1 MKLFI
6 NDEIKYEI
14 INHINQA
21 KEEICL
27 ALYYFT
33 DEDIFDALYRKLLN
47 PKIKGYF
54 IFHFNENNYSE
65 IINNEISFNKNVKD
79 EFLIKLKNLEENSKN
94 NRIKYKLIGNSD
106 ERMHHKVIIIDRY
119 ILGIGSYNFTNQAH
133 KRNYE
138 SYAFIQYHENPE
150 HFQKILNEIYNILN
164 IELDNKPAIIDEI
177 KILPVFPIDDSL
189 KIFSDTDTQNFLY
202 PLKPLLIIEGRNIQ
216 KVCIEYSKE
225 NPFSKYFNFDNTKNK
240 IPILLDIEN
249 SQTIQITVIGL
260 DNKPIQIKRHIN
272 IIDKPFIKSNEIF
285 NNLNLYIDNIISN
298 FSKTFDN
305 TLKKY

>member
-33 DEDIFDALYRKLLN
+33 DDDIFDALYSKLLN

-54 IFHFNENNYSE
+54 IFHFNENNYFE
-65 IINNEISFNKNVKD
+65 IINNEKSFNKNIKD
-79 EFLIKLKNLEENSKN
+79 EFLIKLNDLEKNSKN
-94 NRIKYKLIGNSD
+94 NRIKIKLIGNSD

-133 KRNYE
+133 KSNYE

-164 IELDNKPAIIDEI
+164 IELDNKPAII
-177 KILPVFPIDDSL
+177 
-189 KIFSDTDTQNFLY
+189 LY

-216 KVCIEYSKE
+216 KVCVEYSKE
-225 NPFSKYFNFDNTKNK
+225 TLLPKYFNFDNTKNK
-240 IPILLDIEN
+240 ICILLDIEN
-249 SQTIQITVIGL
+249 SQTIQITVIEL
-260 DNKPIQIKRHIN
+260 DNKPIKIKKHIN

-285 NNLNLYIDNIISN
+285 NNLNLYFDNIISN
-298 FSKTFDN
+298 YSKTFDN
-305 TLKKY
+305 AIKKY